1 MRSLAETQARWQ
13 ATQTHCASVEDL
25 RNAVRHN
32 GPSSPC
38 LSGCRSVCWK
48 IFLLSKD
55 GEDVKPSWHQSL
67 REKREL
73 YGERRGHFLKFIDH
87 PEALTELTVDPL
99 ADDPKSPWNTVRE
112 DEVIR
117 AEILQDVERLP
128 DEANYHED
136 YMQRMILDILFIYC
150 KVNPDRGGY
159 RQGMHELLAPIVHVV
174 EQDALD
180 RASISASDDEDGLE
194 ELMVETIDLSFIEH
208 DAYILF
214 SQFMENA
221 QSFYEVKDV
230 PNPSSPTDG
239 SSRFPEQSSA
249 IVERSKFI
257 HEVCLQKIDP
267 ELAAHITDIE
277 ILPQIFLIRWIRLL
291 FSREF
296 PFNQF
301 LVLWDTMLAV
311 DPSLE
316 LIDLICCAM
325 LLRIRWQL
333 LDSDYSVCLQLLLKY
348 PPPSQLHG
356 PHTFVDDALYL
367 RDHMNAIGG
376 ATLIKKYSGKLPEV
390 PKSPGPA
397 ERLGSPLSGLD
408 SIRKKGFGLKSPIRS
423 PSKFLQQQGGMENMI
438 QGVLEKSEK
447 LGINQALRDAV
458 GEIKRNMQGLNEGL
472 SSPYPRVVLADD
484 GAAKALAVMQRRN
497 DQLASLLEET
507 VMSLR
512 ALSLSNLED
521 KARSLNM
528 IEVAAAK
535 VQFVQIY
542 LQDATMDIP
551 TVDSPA
557 GGGIQSAA
565 EKREDREVKKAPLVE
580 KENQPLS
587 PASSNANA
595 SAPSLAK
602 TTSSLGEVK
611 KPEEVQDPLSDA
623 AEATSNDTQKE
634 EVLGEVQPKTP
645 TTISIPARSTIAQS
659 SFSWMLEPGE
669 SGPPQTPPIGK
680 SPTAHQKR
688 RNNNASREKNAFLFG
703 EGPAELDERDP
714 LRSGDIF
721 GMEPMQSPRAKGE

>member
-13 ATQTHCASVEDL
+13 ATQAHCASVDEL
-25 RNAVRHN
+25 RDAVRYN

-48 IFLLSKD
+48 VFLLSKD
-55 GEDVKPSWHQSL
+55 GEASWSQSL
-67 REKREL
+67 RQKREL
-73 YGERRGHFLKFIDH
+73 YSERRDHFLKFINH
-87 PEALTELTVDPL
+87 PEALAELTIDPL

-117 AEILQDVERLP
+117 AEILQDVQRLP

-150 KVNPDRGGY
+150 KVNPSRGGY
-159 RQGMHELLAPIVHVV
+159 RQGMHEVLAPIVHVV

-180 RASISASDDEDGLE
+180 RASISASDAESSVD
-194 ELMVETIDLSFIEH
+194 ELMLETIDRSFIEH
-208 DAYILF
+208 DAFVLF
-214 SQFMENA
+214 SQLMEHA

-230 PNPSSPTDG
+230 PDSNSSADVPSPA
-239 SSRFPEQSSA
+239 RFPEQSSA
-249 IVERSKFI
+249 IVERSRFI
-257 HEVCLQKIDP
+257 HEVCLQKVDP
-267 ELAAHITDIE
+267 ELAAHLTSIE

-301 LVLWDTMLAV
+301 LVLWDTIFAV
-311 DPSLE
+311 DPSLD

-333 LDSDYSVCLQLLLKY
+333 LESEYSLCLQLLLKY
-348 PPPSQLHG
+348 PPPDQLHG
-356 PHTFVDDALYL
+356 PQTFVDDALYL
-367 RDHMNAIGG
+367 RDHMNAAGG
-376 ATLIKKYSGKLPEV
+376 AALIKRYSGKIPKTL
-390 PKSPGPA
+390 KSPEPA
-397 ERLGSPLSGLD
+397 ERIGSPSSGFESL
-408 SIRKKGFGLKSPIRS
+408 RRKGFGLRSPIRS
-423 PSKFLQQQGGMENMI
+423 PSKFLQQQGGVENMI
-438 QGVLEKSEK
+438 QGVIEKSEK

-472 SSPYPRVVLADD
+472 SSPSPRVAMADA

-497 DQLASLLEET
+497 EQLASLLEET
-507 VMSLR
+507 VLSLR

-521 KARSLNM
+521 KARSLDT

-551 TVDSPA
+551 MIDSPTA
-557 GGGIQSAA
+557 EAMPSGV
-565 EKREDREVKKAPLVE
+565 EKREGKETKRVPTAG

-587 PASSNANA
+587 PVSPDTNTP
-595 SAPSLAK
+595 APAPAK
-602 TTSSLGEVK
+602 TISALDQVK
-611 KPEEVQDPLSDA
+611 KPAEVKDPLSDSVEVTSKDAMNEGVLSEISLNARPA
-623 AEATSNDTQKE
+623 A
-634 EVLGEVQPKTP
+634 P
-645 TTISIPARSTIAQS
+645 IPARSTIAQS
-659 SFSWMLEPGE
+659 SFSWMLEPDE
-669 SGPPQTPPIGK
+669 SGPLKTPPIGK
-680 SPTAHQKR
+680 SPVSQQKR
-688 RNNNASREKNAFLFG
+688 RGNNASREKNAFLFG

-714 LRSGDIF
+714 LGSGDIF
-721 GMEPMQSPRAKGE
+721 GLEPIESTQRAKE